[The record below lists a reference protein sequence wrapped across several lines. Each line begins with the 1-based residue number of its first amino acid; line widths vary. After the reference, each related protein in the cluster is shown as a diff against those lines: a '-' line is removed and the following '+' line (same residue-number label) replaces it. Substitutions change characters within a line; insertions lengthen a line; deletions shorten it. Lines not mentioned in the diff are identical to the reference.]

1 MLQWQGRGGRI
12 EGSAGCSD
20 SRVGEEVTMPVVIRS
35 AGEITLLREAG
46 RHVAEVLQML
56 SAAVRPGVVVAD
68 LDAIVRHEF
77 DCRRLTP
84 TFLHYQ
90 PRSNQPPYPATVCV
104 SVNDVIVHG
113 IPGTTV
119 LREGDVVS
127 LDLGATYRG
136 YVGDSAITVAC
147 GSTSPEVEHLVTVTD
162 AALRKGIEQAQAGNR
177 LGDVGYAIQQCI
189 EAEGMSVI
197 KDYGGHGV
205 GRSMHEDPFVPNHGA
220 PGTGRL
226 LRPGMVIAIEPMA
239 TLGADQSRVDADGW
253 TIRTID
259 GSLAAHF
266 EHTIAI
272 TEDGPLVLTAP

>member
-1 MLQWQGRGGRI
+1 
-12 EGSAGCSD
+12 
-20 SRVGEEVTMPVVIRS
+20 MPVVIRS
-35 AGEITLLREAG
+35 AGEIALLREAG
-46 RHVAEVLQML
+46 RHVAQVLQIL
-56 SAAVRPGVVVAD
+56 SAAVKPGVVVTE
-68 LDAIVRHEF
+68 LDAIVRREF

-90 PRSNQPPYPATVCV
+90 PHANQPPYPSTVCI

-113 IPGTTV
+113 IPGPSV
-119 LREGDVVS
+119 LQEGDVVS

-136 YVGDSAITVAC
+136 YVGDSAITLAC
-147 GSTSPEVEHLVTVTD
+147 GSVSPEVERLIEVTD
-162 AALRKGIEQAQAGNR
+162 NALQRGIEQAQAGNR
-177 LGDVGYAIQQCI
+177 LGDVGQAIQQCI
-189 EAEGMSVI
+189 ESAGMAVI

-226 LRPGMVIAIEPMA
+226 LRPGMVLAIEPMA
-239 TLGADQSRVDADGW
+239 TLGTDESRVDADGW
-253 TIRTID
+253 TIRTVD

-272 TEDGPLVLTAP
+272 TEEGPVVLTAL